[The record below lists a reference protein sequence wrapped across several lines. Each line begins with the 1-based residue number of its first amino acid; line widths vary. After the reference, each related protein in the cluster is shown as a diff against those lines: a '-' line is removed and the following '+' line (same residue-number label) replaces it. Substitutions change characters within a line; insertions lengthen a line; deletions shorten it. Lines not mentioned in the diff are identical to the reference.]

1 MCTSNRGATVRE
13 RSTISSRSE
22 CGQATVEYAI
32 TFAALIMPL
41 TGMIIFTAQLL
52 WIWHSVVDF
61 TRDGARYATTHCW
74 QGSGANVQAYMRSNV
89 PPMIDYDQFQQG
101 GVEIAV
107 EYYSRNVET
116 GALEPF
122 ACQGGEC
129 SIECIPDTVTVRVR
143 NYQFTRFMSY
153 LGLQPVTI
161 PDFHTSL
168 PMESAGCSPDQSTCL
183 P

>member
-1 MCTSNRGATVRE
+1 MMAISEPRALASGGAHTQR
-13 RSTISSRSE
+13 
-22 CGQATVEYAI
+22 GQATVEYAI
-32 TFAALIMPL
+32 TFAAIIMPL
-41 TGMIIFTAQLL
+41 TGAIIFTAQLL

-74 QGSGANVQAYMRSNV
+74 QGNGGNVEAYMRSHV
-89 PPMIDYDQFQQG
+89 PPMVDYDQFQQG
-101 GVEIAV
+101 AAEIAV

-122 ACQGGEC
+122 SCEGGEC
-129 SIECIPDTVTVRVR
+129 STECIPDTVTVRVR
-143 NYQFTRFMSY
+143 NYQFTKFMSY
-153 LGLQPVTI
+153 LGLQPVVL

-168 PMESAGCSPDQSTCL
+168 PMESAGCSPDQAACL